1 MSGFSPPACML
12 AGFFIGRLTISQRPF
27 AARPSARF
35 LPPQRTKVITC
46 FATRLIA
53 AKSVKSCDGG
63 VLGALDSLLKPEQNG
78 ALNGAAI
85 QGLRT
90 FATFKRFSGRKPGRA
105 GFRKRPLRDPICA
118 ESVPNL
124 CRICAEP
131 ALNPHR
137 IRIKPAPVFRTRL
150 TPARKAVSLPS
161 PLRNHRCFRYWFDS
175 SKARQTVRW
184 GRFRGLGFALETGAK
199 RALNGAELQGRFRT
213 FAAFER
219 FPRRKPG
226 RAGFRKQPLRARICA
241 EPALNPHR
249 IRIKPAPV
257 FRTRLTPARKAD
269 FATSTAPK
277 PSLFSL
283 RF

>member
-85 QGLRT
+85 QGRFRT
-90 FATFKRFSGRKPGRA
+90 FAAFKRFSGRKPGRA
-105 GFRKRPLRDPICA
+105 GFRKRPLRAPICAESAPNPRRICA

-124 CRICAEP
+124 CQTRAEP

-137 IRIKPAPVFRTRL
+137 IRIKPAPVLRTRL

-199 RALNGAELQGRFRT
+199 RGLNGAELQGRFRT

-226 RAGFRKQPLRARICA
+226 RAGFRKRPLRDPICA
-241 EPALNPHR
+241 EPAEPASNPR
-249 IRIKPAPV
+249 RYSELA
-257 FRTRLTPARKAD
+257 
-269 FATSTAPK
+269 
-277 PSLFSL
+277 
-283 RF
+283 

>member
-35 LPPQRTKVITC
+35 LLPQRTKVITC

-78 ALNGAAI
+78 ALNGAAL
-85 QGLRT
+85 QGRLRT
-90 FATFKRFSGRKPGRA
+90 FAAFKCFSGRKPGRA
-105 GFRKRPLRDPICA
+105 GFRKRPLRA
-118 ESVPNL
+118 
-124 CRICAEP
+124 RICAEP

-226 RAGFRKQPLRARICA
+226 RTGFRKRPLRDPICA
-241 EPALNPHR
+241 EPAEPAEPASNPHR
-249 IRIKPAPV
+249 YSELA
-257 FRTRLTPARKAD
+257 
-269 FATSTAPK
+269 
-277 PSLFSL
+277 
-283 RF
+283 